1 MKPRLKPP
9 APVRDLFAKA
19 GASSGT
25 LGSVILFEP
34 GQRRRSRG
42 RGSNWSPNR
51 QRLAEVTK
59 LIDHRHGGRCDTDDG
74 YAYLEAALPALIEL
88 AGGFAATSFEAQ
100 ITAWASFSVPLL
112 TADEITTCI
121 IAARKRNA
129 DQRLHWTARKMGELL
144 RLSIA
149 EREHLEIR
157 MIRPAGMTDRQ
168 FADYTRARDAARKMA
183 AARKAGSRPQA
194 ESAER
199 QQPWIALGMS
209 RRTYYRRLAAGTLP
223 AGGTTSSGLDTKYL
237 QNRTDRCH
245 GANHTLADPAMGLG
259 SASRIGSANGHAAGG
274 KARAVR
280 PGRPV
285 APPLP
290 GGEAWA
296 QGDLLGARFPAAAV
310 LKLIAA
316 HLADYAGGPM
326 SPVQRCAVRDLMRH
340 MNLKH
345 GQFGRLIGL
354 SRQQVCNS
362 TRPGGSDGFGP
373 AAAANLRQLLAVAA

>member
-1 MKPRLKPP
+1 MKPRY
-9 APVRDLFAKA
+9 RDPNPSLLDYAKA
-19 GASSGT
+19 SASSGT
-25 LGSVILFEP
+25 LGSVILFERGP
-34 GQRRRSRG
+34 QRRSRG

-59 LIDHRHGGRCDTDDG
+59 LIDRRHGGRCDTDDG
-74 YAYLEAALPALIEL
+74 YAYLEAALPALVEL

-100 ITAWASFSVPLL
+100 ITAWASFGVPLL
-112 TADEITTCI
+112 TADEIATCI
-121 IAARKRNA
+121 IAARKRSTH
-129 DQRLHWTARKMGELL
+129 QRLHWTARELGELL

-149 EREHLEIR
+149 EREDLEIR

-168 FADYTRARDAARKMA
+168 FADYTRARDAARKLT

-199 QQPWIALGMS
+199 QQPWVALGMS

-223 AGGTTSSGLDTKYL
+223 ASGTTSSGLDTKYL
-237 QNRTDRCH
+237 QDRTDQCH
-245 GANHTLADPAMGLG
+245 GASQTLADPAMGLG
-259 SASRIGSANGHAAGG
+259 SAKRSVGANGHAAGG

-280 PGRPV
+280 PGRSV

-296 QGDLLGARFPAAAV
+296 QGDLLGDRFPAAAV
-310 LKLIAA
+310 LHEIVA
-316 HLADYAGGPM
+316 HLADYGGGPM
-326 SPVQRCAVRDLMRH
+326 TSVQRCATRDLMRH

-373 AAAANLRQLLAVAA
+373 AAAANLRQLLAIAA